1 MRTVPPAIP
10 KAALLRLRFP
20 SIEQL
25 RAHLHVE
32 DNATLLFLRD
42 PALDLP
48 GGSPAL
54 LEIAFDATAETRV
67 VRTTALARVN
77 GLGLWLAM
85 PNARFARDVNERGLI
100 PRKGRRI
107 GIDRSLKLKRDDDSE
122 YMVLMLDMSIAGVR
136 IGGGVPAQI
145 ATGET
150 VSLRLASP
158 EAGEPPQLG
167 RGRIAWVEAGEAG
180 IALERSEEAHRL
192 GIAKLFQA
200 AEARWRSAREV
211 RHPDAC
217 CKGGPSMDPPV
228 PRVRVDG
235 KKVATGK

>member
-1 MRTVPPAIP
+1 MRVVPPAPP
-10 KAALLRLRFP
+10 KATLLRLRFP
-20 SIEQL
+20 SIAEL

-42 PALDLP
+42 AKLDLP

-54 LEIAFDATAETRV
+54 LEIGFDSNSETRV
-67 VRTTALARVN
+67 VRTSVLARVE
-77 GLGLWLAM
+77 GMGLWVAM

-107 GIDRSLKLKRDDDSE
+107 GIDRSLKIKGEDGSE
-122 YMVLMLDMSIAGVR
+122 YMVVMLDMSIAGVR
-136 IGGGVPAQI
+136 IGGGVPAHISPGQ
-145 ATGET
+145 T
-150 VSLRLASP
+150 VTLRLAST
-158 EAGEPPQLG
+158 EAGEPAQLG
-167 RGRIAWVEAGEAG
+167 RGRIAWAEAGEAG

-217 CKGGPSMDPPV
+217 CRGGPLMDPPV

-235 KKVATGK
+235 KKVAAK

>member
-1 MRTVPPAIP
+1 MRTVPPAPP

-20 SIEQL
+20 SITEL

-42 PALDLP
+42 SKLDLP

-54 LEIAFDATAETRV
+54 LEIGFDLNSETRV
-67 VRTTALARVN
+67 VRTSVLARVE

-85 PNARFARDVNERGLI
+85 PNARFARDVNESGLT

-107 GIDRSLKLKRDDDSE
+107 GIDRSLKLKRADDSE
-122 YMVLMLDMSIAGVR
+122 YMVVMLDMSIAGLR
-136 IGGGVPAQI
+136 IGGGVPA
-145 ATGET
+145 AARPGEI
-150 VSLRLASP
+150 VRLRLASP
-158 EAGEPPQLG
+158 ESGEPPELG

-180 IALERSEEAHRL
+180 IAMERSEEAHRL
-192 GIAKLFQA
+192 AMAKLFQS

-217 CKGGPSMDPPV
+217 CRGGPSMDPPV

-235 KKVATGK
+235 KKIAAK

>member
-1 MRTVPPAIP
+1 MRAVPPAIP

-20 SIEQL
+20 SLDQL

-48 GGSPAL
+48 GGAPAL
-54 LEIAFDATAETRV
+54 LEIAFDTIAETRM
-67 VRTTALARVN
+67 VRTMALARVE

-85 PNARFARDVNERGLI
+85 PNARFARDVKERGLI

-107 GIDRSLKLKRDDDSE
+107 GTDRSLKLKREDGSE
-122 YMVLMLDMSIAGVR
+122 YMVLMLDMSLAGVR
-136 IGGGVPAQI
+136 IGGGLPPLGP
-145 ATGET
+145 GELVT
-150 VSLRLASP
+150 LRLASP
-158 EAGEPPQLG
+158 EAGEPAQLG

-180 IALERSEEAHRL
+180 IALERSDEASRV
-192 GIAKLFQA
+192 GVAKLFQA

-217 CKGGPSMDPPV
+217 CRGGASMDPPL

-235 KKVATGK
+235 KKVSTGK

>member
-1 MRTVPPAIP
+1 MRAVPPIP

-20 SIEQL
+20 SIDQL

-42 PALDLP
+42 PKLDLQ
-48 GGSPAL
+48 GGSPVL
-54 LEIAFDATAETRV
+54 LEIAFDSNAETRV
-67 VRTTALARVN
+67 VRTTALARVD

-107 GIDRSLKLKRDDDSE
+107 GIDRSLKLKRDDGAE
-122 YMVLMLDMSIAGVR
+122 YMVVMLDMSIAGVR
-136 IGGGVPAQI
+136 IGGGVPAYVSP
-145 ATGET
+145 GET

-180 IALERSEEAHRL
+180 IALDRSEEAHRM
-192 GIAKLFQA
+192 GIAKLFQT

-235 KKVATGK
+235 KKVAAGK